1 MHKSSYLRMEY
12 IVRQYEQIWIKE
24 KQKVN
29 VLDIGSYDV
38 NGTYR
43 TIFNAPVYQ
52 YTGMDM
58 SPGPNVDIVPGDI
71 YQWNEIADETFDVV
85 ISGQVFEH
93 IEYPWLTI
101 KEIARVL
108 KPSGFCI
115 VIAPSSGMEHKAPKD
130 CYRYYADGLS
140 ALAKWADFKV
150 LHVSVGGV
158 PDLCEFDDWTDDWND
173 ACLVAQKKPF
183 MVEGDINM
191 FFQEKRVPVYGYH
204 DIHKLWET
212 EVRRVCRKFDGEKPI
227 ALFGAGLIGSTVL
240 EILGADKV
248 AFFIDNSLSKI
259 GKEYRGI
266 NVISFDEY
274 RKVSGQY
281 NCLITA
287 SYKISLEIRKQLEAA
302 GVEYGML
309 YDDALGT

>member
-1 MHKSSYLRMEY
+1 MIRK
-12 IVRQYEQIWIKE
+12 YEQLWIKE

-58 SPGPNVDIVPGDI
+58 SPGPNVDIVPRDI
-71 YQWNEIADETFDVV
+71 YQWTEIADETFDVV
-85 ISGQVFEH
+85 VSGQVFEH

-115 VIAPSSGMEHKAPKD
+115 LIAPSSGMEHKAPKD

-158 PDLCEFDDWTDDWND
+158 PDICEFHDWTDDWND
-173 ACLVAQKKPF
+173 ACMVAQKKPF
-183 MVEGDINM
+183 TVEGDINM
-191 FFQEKRVPVYGYH
+191 FFQEKRVPVYGYY

-212 EVRRVCRKFDGEKPI
+212 EVRRACREFDGEKLI

-259 GKEYRGI
+259 GKEYRGK

-274 RKVSGQY
+274 RKVNGQY

-287 SYKISLEIRKQLEAA
+287 SFKISLEIGKQLEAA

>member
-12 IVRQYEQIWIKE
+12 MIRKYEQLWIKE

-58 SPGPNVDIVPGDI
+58 SPGPNVDIVPRDI
-71 YQWNEIADETFDVV
+71 YQWTEIADETFDVV
-85 ISGQVFEH
+85 VSGQVFEH

-115 VIAPSSGMEHKAPKD
+115 LIAPSSGMEHKAPKD

-158 PDLCEFDDWTDDWND
+158 PDICEFHDWTDDWND
-173 ACLVAQKKPF
+173 ACMVAQKKPF
-183 MVEGDINM
+183 TVEGDINM
-191 FFQEKRVPVYGYH
+191 FFQEKRVPVYGYY

-212 EVRRVCRKFDGEKPI
+212 EVRRACREFDGEKLI

-259 GKEYRGI
+259 GKEYRGK

-274 RKVSGQY
+274 RKVNGQY

-287 SYKISLEIRKQLEAA
+287 SFKISLEIGKQLEAA

>member
-1 MHKSSYLRMEY
+1 
-12 IVRQYEQIWIKE
+12 
-24 KQKVN
+24 
-29 VLDIGSYDV
+29 
-38 NGTYR
+38 
-43 TIFNAPVYQ
+43 
-52 YTGMDM
+52 MDM
-58 SPGPNVDIVPGDI
+58 SPGPNVNIVPRDI

-85 ISGQVFEH
+85 VSGQVFEH
-93 IEYPWLTI
+93 IEFPWLTI

-115 VIAPSSGMEHKAPKD
+115 LIAPSSGMEHKAPKD

-150 LHVSVGGV
+150 LHASVGGV
-158 PDLCEFDDWTDDWND
+158 PDICELDDWTDDWND
-173 ACLVAQKKPF
+173 ACMVAQKKPF

-204 DIHKLWET
+204 DIYKLWET
-212 EVRRVCRKFDGEKPI
+212 EVRRACSKFDGEKPI

-240 EILGADKV
+240 DILGADKV
-248 AFFIDNSLSKI
+248 SFYIDNSLSKI
-259 GKEYRGI
+259 GKEYRGK

-274 RKVSGQY
+274 SKMSGQY

-302 GVEYGML
+302 GVEYRML
-309 YDDALGT
+309 YDAVLG